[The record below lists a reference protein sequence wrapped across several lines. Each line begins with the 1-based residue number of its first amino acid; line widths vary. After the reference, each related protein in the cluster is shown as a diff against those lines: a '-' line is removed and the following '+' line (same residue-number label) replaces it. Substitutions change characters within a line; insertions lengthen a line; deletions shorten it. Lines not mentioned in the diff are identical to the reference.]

1 MSESPGIS
9 RSPALQ
15 VVLDDLIER
24 EGGYVNDPDDPGG
37 ETKFGISKRA
47 YPHLDIKNLTEEHAA
62 DIYYTDDYVKSGLYK
77 VPLAHAEPVLD
88 LAVNAGIGP
97 AVRLAQKAIN
107 TTPDGVIGPAT
118 VKAFLGIHHSTFRRR
133 YALERLLHYLTIIV
147 ARPARLKYARGWFN
161 RVLEL
166 A

>member
-62 DIYYTDDYVKSGLYK
+62 DIYYNDY
-77 VPLAHAEPVLD
+77 
-88 LAVNAGIGP
+88 
-97 AVRLAQKAIN
+97 
-107 TTPDGVIGPAT
+107 
-118 VKAFLGIHHSTFRRR
+118 
-133 YALERLLHYLTIIV
+133 
-147 ARPARLKYARGWFN
+147 
-161 RVLEL
+161 
-166 A
+166 